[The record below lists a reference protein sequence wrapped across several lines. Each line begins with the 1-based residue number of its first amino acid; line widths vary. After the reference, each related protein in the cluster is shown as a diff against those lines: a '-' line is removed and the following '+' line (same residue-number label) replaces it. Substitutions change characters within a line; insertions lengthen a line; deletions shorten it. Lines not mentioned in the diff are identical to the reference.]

1 MEKHGKLKPA
11 KIKIQRTV
19 NVGIVFKFIQ
29 QYVKLVGVGPQDI
42 VEGNPKV
49 VLGLIW
55 TIFSTFALR
64 KCLLA
69 VVVAV
74 AGAVAGAVAVAVV
87 VAVAGAV
94 AVAVVVA
101 VAQL

>member
-64 KCLLA
+64 KLA
-69 VVVAV
+69 VAVRRWPSPAV
-74 AGAVAGAVAVAVV
+74 AGRRWPSRGCGSGCGSGALRSR
-87 VAVAGAV
+87 G
-94 AVAVVVA
+94 
-101 VAQL
+101 